1 MHQNVC
7 LGVIYI
13 ATPRQMVDFKMTLV
27 RLYLTLLDFS
37 FLQSMTCANPSESTY
52 TLHLPNKPN
61 CFPTFHSSLLHKF
74 IDNDHTLF
82 SACSLVMPGTII
94 TAEGEEWLVKLE

>member
-1 MHQNVC
+1 MHHNVC

-37 FLQSMTCANPSESTY
+37 FLQSVTS
-52 TLHLPNKPN
+52 
-61 CFPTFHSSLLHKF
+61 
-74 IDNDHTLF
+74 
-82 SACSLVMPGTII
+82 PGWAVIQD
-94 TAEGEEWLVKLE
+94 L